1 MSIIK
6 EVLTFLEGLGEDQKE
21 KAASLSVAL
30 KEHSTKFND
39 LEKGEREAK
48 VITEQLGENK
58 ISDLITSH
66 QFVTNNGGADK
77 IAEWKNTGSDADKA
91 EIERLKSENITNQQ
105 ANDLKTESLQKGLDK
120 SNLFI
125 SVVPQLSG
133 INPESINSLWKLE
146 ADNFGEINGV
156 TTYKGKILSGEG
168 IEQVKTDHPY
178 FVTSPAGGGGNGNP
192 EGLPIPEAKE
202 RKVEFH

>member
-1 MSIIK
+1 MKINKAVFDLLRTLDGDTKGQAETAIAHLE
-6 EVLTFLEGLGEDQKE
+6 EVSSKLG
-21 KAASLSVAL
+21 
-30 KEHSTKFND
+30 D
-39 LEKGEREAK
+39 LEAVEREAK

-105 ANDLKTESLQKGLDK
+105 ANDLKTETLQKGLDK